1 MKIIIVII
9 HTLTTYFQPKKKEK
23 EKEHTLNIYLISL
36 KQSPINS
43 ALIIQPTLLVM
54 TLVYLIYSHN
64 ELYLRVYRL
73 CSPITCVVTITT
85 VKTWRKLNMVWFRFK
100 LELSRTRTSG
110 GSSQVDQHFHY
121 HHLITWIF

>member
-9 HTLTTYFQPKKKEK
+9 HTLTIYIQPKKKN
-23 EKEHTLNIYLISL
+23 TLNRYLISL

-43 ALIIQPTLLVM
+43 AIIVQPTLLVM

-85 VKTWRKLNMVWFRFK
+85 VKTWRKLKMVWFRFK
-100 LELSRTRTSG
+100 LELCRTRTSTG